1 MLSRNKFT
9 GSILASIGNLGN
21 LTTLYFFDNELFESI
36 PQEAGMLRSLV
47 DLELSMN
54 NLTDSIPTSIG
65 NLSKLAILSLY
76 NNMLNGH
83 IPEGLCFNGFEVS
96 QKWGKSDS
104 LTSLK
109 MSNNNISGEIPPEIM
124 DSTQLRLLDLSSNDL
139 VGQIPRVNVVKDV
152 ANALSYMHHDCSPAI
167 IHRDISSKNP
177 YSSNWTS
184 FAGTFGYTAPE
195 LAYTMEVDERCDVYS
210 FGVLTL
216 EVIMGKHPGDLV
228 SSLSSSSS
236 SSSSTSVEHGILLK
250 DVLDQR
256 LPAPEN
262 QVAEQIVVV
271 AKLAFACLHA
281 NPPSRPT
288 IRQVTMKLS
297 DDRR

>member
-1 MLSRNKFT
+1 MGRVKTKIVIIGNLGNLTTLYLFDNQLSGSIPQEIGMLSRNKFT
-9 GSILASIGNLGN
+9 GSILASIENLGN

-36 PQEAGMLRSLV
+36 SQEVGMLRSLV

-54 NLTDSIPTSIG
+54 NLTDSIPASIR

-96 QKWGKSDS
+96 QKWGKSNS

-139 VGQIPRVNVVKDV
+139 VGQIPGP
-152 ANALSYMHHDCSPAI
+152 L
-167 IHRDISSKNP
+167 
-177 YSSNWTS
+177 
-184 FAGTFGYTAPE
+184 GT
-195 LAYTMEVDERCDVYS
+195 
-210 FGVLTL
+210 
-216 EVIMGKHPGDLV
+216 
-228 SSLSSSSS
+228 
-236 SSSSTSVEHGILLK
+236 LLL

-288 IRQVTMKLS
+288 MRQVTMKLS
-297 DDRR
+297 DDRSISNLLTLFLAKWYCAMQATNALSLFESLLR